1 LYNRQSKVFNIPFL
15 LRLAVAI
22 EEGLFFI
29 VMNKENFLEIL
40 GATFIFLAG
49 VGFWLIVLHF
59 IFKYW

>member
-1 LYNRQSKVFNIPFL
+1 

-29 VMNKENFLEIL
+29 IMNKENFLEL
-40 GATFIFLAG
+40 LQGAFIVLAG
-49 VGFWLIVLHF
+49 SGFWLIILHF

>member
-1 LYNRQSKVFNIPFL
+1 

-29 VMNKENFLEIL
+29 IMNKENFLKSLQAAFIL
-40 GATFIFLAG
+40 LAG
-49 VGFWLIVLHF
+49 VGFWFIILHF